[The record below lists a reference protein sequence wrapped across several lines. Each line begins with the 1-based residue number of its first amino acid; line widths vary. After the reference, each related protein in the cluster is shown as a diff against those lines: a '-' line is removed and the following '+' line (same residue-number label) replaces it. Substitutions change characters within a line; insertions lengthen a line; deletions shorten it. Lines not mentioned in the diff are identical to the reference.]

1 MTDVLKL
8 VSRITS
14 IDQYGNETY
23 TETEKTVFC
32 EVDSITQS
40 EFFAAQD
47 TELNPEYRFRVFFGD
62 YSGEDII
69 EYSGKRYSVYR
80 TYRASDYMEL
90 YCERKVGV

>member
-23 TETEKTVFC
+23 TETKKTVFC

-69 EYSGKRYSVYR
+69 EYNGKRYSVYR
-80 TYRASDYMEL
+80 TYRTSDYMEL